1 MAANTYIT
9 IDDIVNNVALTIG
22 DDSYLTGSLNYQL
35 RLLALQGLK
44 ELSFDALQE
53 VKSIQLAVSSTG
65 TITLPDDY
73 IKYVKIGVL
82 GSDGK
87 VHYLGKQDNLNLV
100 SGAASTDSNDI
111 DDDPAYFYGIGGRY
125 GVGGGTNHNGYYRVN
140 KEDNTISFSSDAI
153 GKNIILEYIS
163 NGVTLS
169 NVQPVKRKI
178 SFTIAAG
185 SAITEDNFFR
195 IYKGDG
201 SERDIKIIL
210 TTDGSIPIFINSS
223 DLTPVV
229 IVSFQLSNGSSTVCN
244 RIRGAINSQTSNITA
259 TSEGSVLTLEYDNYI
274 EPTKFTGNAGTSV
287 AYGEYPLTEGEL
299 NINSGISNYNPFYG
313 YSSSDSSNNII
324 SNFTLINAAVAET
337 TGADAINKVHQ
348 FAEEALTSYVYWK
361 YIQRKRGVPF
371 GEKQLAKR
379 DYFNEKRLA
388 NARMKSFTKDEAMQT
403 SRKAFK
409 QSPKI

>member
-44 ELSFDALQE
+44 ELSFDMLQE
-53 VKSIQLAVSSTG
+53 VKSVELTVSSTG

-73 IKYVKIGVL
+73 IKYVKIGIL
-82 GSDGK
+82 GSDDK

-100 SGAASTDSNDI
+100 SGATSTDSNDI

-163 NGVTLS
+163 NGITLS

-178 SFTIAAG
+178 SFTVAAG
-185 SAITEDNFFR
+185 SAITDGNFFR

-201 SERDIKIIL
+201 STHDIRIEF
-210 TTDGSIPIFINSS
+210 TDDDNSS
-223 DLTPVV
+223 NLQNLVGNASYV
-229 IVSFQLSNGSSTVCN
+229 YVGYGSNYSASNIASAIVL
-244 RIRGAINSQTSNITA
+244 AINYQTSNITA

-274 EPTKFTGNAGTSV
+274 EPIKFTGNAINGSNAGV
-287 AYGEYPLTEGEL
+287 YPLTEGQL
-299 NINSGISNYNPFYG
+299 NINTGNSTYNPFYG
-313 YSSSDSSNNII
+313 YATSDSSNNIV
-324 SNFTLINAAVAET
+324 SNFTLINTAVAET

-371 GEKQLAKR
+371 GEKQIAKR